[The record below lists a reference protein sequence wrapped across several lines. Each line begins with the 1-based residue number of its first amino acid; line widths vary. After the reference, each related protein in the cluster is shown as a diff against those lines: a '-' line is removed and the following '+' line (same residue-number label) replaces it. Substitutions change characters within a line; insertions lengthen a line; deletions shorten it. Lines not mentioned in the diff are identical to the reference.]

1 MTVRP
6 SIALLATLILAAPA
20 VFAAQN
26 DNVKIPAP
34 SAAPA
39 KTEDGDTFGTTIFG
53 DQESPIGLYITPWK
67 ESYAERG
74 LDRPARLFD
83 EAIEPIDRATFQR
96 QLAYW
101 RELTRYRQAHATPA
115 SAQP

>member
-1 MTVRP
+1 MNPRP
-6 SIALLATLILAAPA
+6 SIAFLATLMLAAP
-20 VFAAQN
+20 VVLAAPT
-26 DNVKIPAP
+26 DTVKKPAP
-34 SAAPA
+34 SDAPA
-39 KTEDGDTFGTTIFG
+39 KTDDGETFGTTIFG

-101 RELTRYRQAHATPA
+101 RELTRYRQAHNAPT

>member
-6 SIALLATLILAAPA
+6 SVALIATLVLAVPAAFAAP
-20 VFAAQN
+20 N

-34 SAAPA
+34 AGAPA
-39 KTEDGDTFGTTIFG
+39 QSDETEVFGTTIFG
-53 DQESPIGLYITPWK
+53 DQEAPIGLYITPWK

-101 RELTRYRQAHATPA
+101 RELTRYRQTHQAPA